1 MRRGMALT
9 LVVGVVAAAG
19 CGGGEGADSPLDN
32 ALGYLPADAPF
43 AVVLNTETES
53 DQYDAAGD
61 VLGRFDQLAE
71 AGSLFRTV
79 VEDRTGDLGEFER
92 ALGNEFVVG
101 SPDAR
106 QFVKSPAGEDS
117 PLVGAIELT
126 GEQAAERIAEQEGVE
141 RDGEASGAQLYQDD
155 SGNSFAIEGGTLV
168 VANSKQALEAALETR
183 DSDERLDA
191 DALEQA
197 MGDIPDD
204 ALIRIY
210 LDVGALLRAS
220 PDAEDALEVKWVEA
234 LRTGGIGFAFAD
246 DRMAVDVNLETDPEG
261 LSEDDLPIAA
271 GPQAPRVLDLDA
283 QTRAALRDPGQLLAF
298 VESTGR
304 RVDRE
309 ELSALVTALPQLE
322 RRLDIDLKRDV
333 LSQLRD
339 DLAVAG
345 TADGGFGARV
355 ELSDPERFERTLAKL
370 VDELPDL
377 AEGATGEDVRLS
389 EPGRGEDFYEL
400 TRADGDRVVFGI
412 VDGSLV
418 LADDAR
424 LADRIAAAG
433 VEAVEGLSG
442 SVVVEADAEQLAR
455 KAMQEGDIDNL
466 AGLFQL
472 DPSAT
477 RPLDRVTG
485 SLEASTERLFGSFE
499 ITVDRD

>member
-1 MRRGMALT
+1 M

-32 ALGYLPADAPF
+32 VLGYLPDDSPL

-71 AGSLFRTV
+71 AGSLFRRV
-79 VEDRTGDLGEFER
+79 IEDRTGDLGEFER
-92 ALGNEFVVG
+92 ALGNEFVIG
-101 SPDAR
+101 SPDAET
-106 QFVKSPAGEDS
+106 FVDDPTGSES

-126 GEQAAERIAEQEGVE
+126 DDEAVRRITGQEGVK
-141 RDGEASGAQLYQDD
+141 RDGEASGAQLYEDD
-155 SGNSFAIEGGTLV
+155 SGNSFAIEGSTFV

-191 DALEQA
+191 DDFEQA

-220 PDAEDALEVKWVEA
+220 PDAQDALEVKWVEA
-234 LRTGGIGFAFAD
+234 LRTGGVGFAF
-246 DRMAVDVNLETDPEG
+246 VDEGMTIEVNLETDPEG

-271 GPQAPRVLDLDA
+271 GPQAPRVLDLDT
-283 QTRAALRDPGQLLAF
+283 QTRAALRDPAQLLAF

-309 ELSALVTALPQLE
+309 ELSALAAALPQIE
-322 RRLDIDLKRDV
+322 RRLDIDVERDV

-339 DLAVAG
+339 NLAVAG
-345 TADGGFGARV
+345 TADGGFGARA
-355 ELSDPERFERTLAKL
+355 ELDDPGRFERTLAKL
-370 VDELPDL
+370 VAELPDL

-389 EPGRGEDFYEL
+389 EPGRGEEFYEL
-400 TRADGDRVVFGI
+400 TRAGGDRVVFGI
-412 VDGSLV
+412 VDGIFV
-418 LADDAR
+418 LADDPR

-433 VEAVEGLSG
+433 LEAVEGLSG

-455 KAMQEGDIDNL
+455 KAMKEGDIDSL

-472 DPSAT
+472 EPTAA

-485 SLEASTERLFGSFE
+485 SLEASTERLSGSFE